1 MKAMIKKEF
10 NMTNICHI
18 CGEAYSEPSAI
29 SRADNKTPICSSC
42 GIREA
47 VGGILKPEAVEEIVA
62 KNKEL
67 YRTVNG
73 T

>member
-1 MKAMIKKEF
+1 MKAMVKKDH
-10 NMTNICHI
+10 NMTNICPI

-29 SRADNKTPICSSC
+29 SRTDNKTPICSSW

-47 VGGILKPEAVEEIVA
+47 VGGLLKPEDVEVIVT

-67 YRTVNG
+67 YRSING